1 MLMMSEYSM
10 RTSLL
15 PANPLD
21 LISCKICA
29 FSTAALFIHVCS
41 FKAQTPAF
49 TVAFVLGCCL
59 QFFEL
64 GNISL
69 MSHSSL
75 ELG

>member
-29 FSTAALFIHVCS
+29 FSTAALFIHMSAVLKHKHQHSQWPLYWDVVCNFLS
-41 FKAQTPAF
+41 
-49 TVAFVLGCCL
+49 
-59 QFFEL
+59 
-64 GNISL
+64 
-69 MSHSSL
+69 
-75 ELG
+75 